1 VYHLTRGFQ
10 PRHWK
15 RGRCKVWGPGPGD
28 PPGRQD
34 FAITRIPTPG
44 RWRALCSQSVN
55 NKTIYIIAAALM
67 LALTACGSP
76 GSTSP
81 STVTVT
87 SSQRSA
93 VAEPT
98 TTSAAPMQITIPEV
112 SGQNAEIVRK
122 KLEKMG
128 LSDVSLSSS
137 NPKYSVVVLASNWTC
152 VSIEPAPGT
161 VVKSDDPVVVKVY
174 KD

>member
-1 VYHLTRGFQ
+1 MSVRSF
-10 PRHWK
+10 
-15 RGRCKVWGPGPGD
+15 
-28 PPGRQD
+28 
-34 FAITRIPTPG
+34 I
-44 RWRALCSQSVN
+44 ALLLAAFVLAACTSQGTV
-55 NKTIYIIAAALM
+55 
-67 LALTACGSP
+67 
-76 GSTSP
+76 SP

-87 SSQRSA
+87 PSQRSA
-93 VAEPT
+93 VAEPAS
-98 TTSAAPMQITIPEV
+98 TSAAPTQINIPEV

-128 LSDVSLSSS
+128 LTDVSLSSA

-161 VVKSDDPVVVKVY
+161 VVMSDDPVVVKVY